1 MTRSIIFLSDKFGVT
16 SENIS
21 IPGSLFLGYA
31 ESCRVKRLSE
41 EESLEKAIRELQEE
55 LNRGITIEGEYFP
68 TYESVVEKYVQSCEE
83 AAHMKYMCRKAGLDD
98 WVSDEED
105 LDDSTRENIR
115 MLLQQKLQAGEF
127 NQD

>member
-1 MTRSIIFLSDKFGVT
+1 MNLVLLLKNFECSDHY
-16 SENIS
+16 
-21 IPGSLFLGYA
+21 FLGYA

-68 TYESVVEKYVQSCEE
+68 TYESVVEKYVQACEE
-83 AAHMKYMCRKAGLDD
+83 AAHMKYICRKAGLEDF
-98 WVSDEED
+98 VSDEED
-105 LDDSTRENIR
+105 LDDSTKEEIR
-115 MLLQQKLQAGEF
+115 RILQRKYQTGEL